1 MSDKR
6 TLKLEKIKKLIGT
19 KIDYKNSSNKQI
31 VFNIESFVVN
41 GNYGYIFKSK
51 CIKGDGDIKPNEIYA
66 LKFLFKENEDEEDK
80 INEID
85 SKREK
90 KILSNLYE
98 LSKKGKGC
106 KYIIKLYDSFEM
118 TKNGNDY
125 MVLVMEYC
133 DGINLQDV
141 IAQCNLENKYLKENL
156 VIKIVY
162 QLLEALNFLHNKCH
176 IIHRDI
182 KPSNIIL
189 GNDNNIKLLDFGLSA
204 YLENNDIAKDD
215 IYLVSRKS
223 LKGCFAFVAPEI
235 LYNSSKNK
243 LNEEEYGT
251 TLDYDYRVD
260 IFSLGFTIYN
270 IMEPIGREN
279 NLPEITNSKTCKRV
293 KSQKNHK
300 NPYSKWLVEFIE
312 SLYDNNMEKRPTSS
326 EALEKLNKYISM
338 NKININQ
345 TIHVTYLN
353 NIQSNFQ
360 KPVLEFLK
368 RSNARKIK
376 LITSMKSLL
385 QVLFRLDNM
394 KKIKEDIRSYNEPVN
409 YKETLLKSFFDI
421 LDVMENYDQKLLQKD
436 VYEEEISKFINQT
449 FRLNKSSISG
459 IIPSNLFFMLLETF
473 KLEIY
478 QNFNFL
484 YNDTFDKLYKNNKY
498 PFSNLNIKKQDKL
511 NSFIDKYKTYRKGPF
526 VNNFYFV
533 NLKSQEC
540 EECKEIPP
548 YSPYPIMYQNV
559 PLDIQKNEE
568 KIQELIDKYMF
579 SSFSNNICQKCKKT
593 VRLNEK
599 NIFLNTPLYLVL
611 ELEDIGNV
619 LFEDSINIMTFDEKE
634 VYYEFVSCICKT
646 KDDNNVSKY
655 IAIVINKD
663 THVFETYSDDNI
675 KIDEDLNLN
684 LKCPSLAFYKK
695 IL

>member
-1 MSDKR
+1 MSEKKK
-6 TLKLEKIKKLIGT
+6 TKLEKIKKLIGT
-19 KIDYKNSSNKQI
+19 KIDYKNSSNKRI
-31 VFNIESFVVN
+31 AFKIEPSLKDGYF
-41 GNYGYIFKSK
+41 GYILRAK
-51 CIKGDGDIKPNEIYA
+51 CIEGDGDIKPNKIYA
-66 LKFLFKENEDEEDK
+66 LKFIIKKEEKEDE
-80 INEID
+80 ID
-85 SKREK
+85 YKREK

-106 KYIIKLYDSFEM
+106 KYIMELYDDFEM
-118 TKNGNDY
+118 TINGDDY
-125 MVLVMEYC
+125 KVLVMEFC
-133 DGINLQDV
+133 EGINLEDV
-141 IAQCNLENKYLKENL
+141 INQCNSEKQYLDENL
-156 VIKIVY
+156 VIKILH
-162 QLLEALNFLHNKCH
+162 QLLETLNFLHDKCH

-182 KPSNIIL
+182 KPANIIL

-204 YLENNDIAKDD
+204 YLEKDD
-215 IYLVSRKS
+215 ITEDDEYLISRKS
-223 LKGCFAFVAPEI
+223 LKGCVDFVAHEI
-235 LYNSSKNK
+235 LFNFSKNK
-243 LNEEEYGT
+243 AKEKQFAAHS
-251 TLDYDYRVD
+251 DYDYKVD
-260 IFSLGFTIYN
+260 IFSLGFAIYN
-270 IMEPIGREN
+270 LMEPIGKGK
-279 NLPEITNSKTCKRV
+279 NLPWKTKENDESYERV
-293 KSQKNHK
+293 KVPKNNDNH
-300 NPYSKWLVEFIE
+300 YSKWLVEFIE
-312 SLYDNNMEKRPTSS
+312 SLYDNNVEKRPTSS
-326 EALEKLNKYISM
+326 EALEKLNTYISR

-353 NIQSNFQ
+353 NAKSIF
-360 KPVLEFLK
+360 PTTVLEFLK
-368 RSNARKIK
+368 PSNARKIK

-394 KKIKEDIRSYNEPVN
+394 KKIKENIRSYNEPVN

-449 FRLNKSSISG
+449 FRKNKSSISG

-484 YNDTFDKLYKNNKY
+484 YNDTFDDLYNSNKY

-511 NSFIDKYKTYRKGPF
+511 NSFIDKYKTYCKGPF

-533 NLKSQEC
+533 NLKLQEC
-540 EECKEIPP
+540 EECKEI
-548 YSPYPIMYQNV
+548 SPYPFTYQNV

-568 KIQELIDKYMF
+568 NIQELIDKYMF
-579 SSFSNNICQKCKKT
+579 SSFSKNICQKCKKT

-611 ELEDIGNV
+611 ELEDFGNV

-684 LKCPSLAFYKK
+684 LNCPSLAFYKK